1 MQLENEYENLKNM
14 ARYIDSGT
22 KTISDCVKTKD
33 YSALSSGEDDK
44 LISDIKDGIDIFK
57 KEVNDIMKQL
67 SGLNGISSLMSQ
79 AANEIFELK
88 KYGALLGLQF
98 NSSPQMTDNAFSEP
112 QGTKSSPP
120 RSFDISSLSQKNQFS
135 DPIYREINEDEYQ
148 TLPTIVPLLVK
159 IDDMNKHY
167 KNLIESGS
175 FIITAENFSEIVPLS
190 SSRLNAFTRAL
201 VQLNRMIVVEDN
213 GSTTYK
219 LL

>member
-79 AANEIFELK
+79 AANEIFE
-88 KYGALLGLQF
+88 
-98 NSSPQMTDNAFSEP
+98 NSTSLPPVKLTLNCMLVIFFWLNMSSIQTSPGRNVLFSC
-112 QGTKSSPP
+112 
-120 RSFDISSLSQKNQFS
+120 RDISESRPYANILS
-135 DPIYREINEDEYQ
+135 PEG
-148 TLPTIVPLLVK
+148 
-159 IDDMNKHY
+159 
-167 KNLIESGS
+167 GS
-175 FIITAENFSEIVPLS
+175 
-190 SSRLNAFTRAL
+190 
-201 VQLNRMIVVEDN
+201 
-213 GSTTYK
+213 
-219 LL
+219 